1 MENLVFTTFAD
12 EKSATDGLKK
22 LQELDQIG
30 DIVIYN
36 VALIKKNSDGSVTL
50 LHHEG
55 PEASNQPAAGAAVGS
70 LIGLLAGPVGM
81 GIGFLTGALVGAAD
95 EDDTEDV
102 TQQFLGKADRQLAPG
117 SLAVVMDV
125 EEDTTFMIDSY
136 MAAYQGVTLHSPIED
151 EYDEADREQWKEL
164 NAEIDESEA
173 ALASAVE
180 KDKAQIKAKLDALKE
195 KKVKLTEQMK
205 ENASKREK
213 HWHDKIQA
221 FDKKVRQAN
230 DDTRKKLKT
239 KQEELQ
245 QKLEKS
251 RKAITN
257 AFN

>member
-36 VALIKKNSDGSVTL
+36 VALIKKNSDGSLTL

-55 PEASNQPAAGAAVGS
+55 PEASSQPAAGAAVGS

-81 GIGFLTGALVGAAD
+81 GIGLLTGALVGAAD
-95 EDDTEDV
+95 EDDDEDV
-102 TQQFLGKADRQLAPG
+102 TRQFLDKADKQLAPG

-136 MAAYQGVTLHSPIED
+136 MAAYKGVTLHSPIDD
-151 EYDEADREQWKEL
+151 EYDEADSKQWEEL
-164 NAEIDESEA
+164 DAEIDESEA

-180 KDKAQIKAKLDALKE
+180 KDKAQVKDKLDALKE
-195 KKVKLTEQMK
+195 KKAKLTEQMK
-205 ENASKREK
+205 DKASKREK

-221 FDKKVRQAN
+221 FDKKVKQAN
-230 DDTRKKLKT
+230 DETSKKLKA
-239 KQEELQ
+239 KQEELH
-245 QKLEKS
+245 QKLEKY
-251 RKAITN
+251 RKAVAN